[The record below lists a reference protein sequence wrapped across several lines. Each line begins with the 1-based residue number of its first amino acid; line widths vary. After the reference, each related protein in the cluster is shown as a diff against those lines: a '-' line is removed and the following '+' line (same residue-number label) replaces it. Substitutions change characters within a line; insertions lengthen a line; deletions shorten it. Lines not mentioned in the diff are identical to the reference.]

1 MSAALLK
8 AIHMIRRFIGRL
20 FLVSGMLLLL
30 IAALFGVEDNF

>member
-1 MSAALLK
+1 VKAL
-8 AIHMIRRFIGRL
+8 HFIRKLIGRI